1 MMSFRNAGCA
11 LCVLGLSAG
20 LAVSAAHAQ
29 TLAVHYPEYH
39 LVQSDV
45 LEVKFR
51 YTPECNQIVTLRPD
65 GRVTLDATGTFV
77 AADLTVDEFKVAV
90 VKLSAARLVDAEVSV
105 VLKEFEKPFVMVEG
119 EVTTPGRVELRSHL
133 SALDA
138 VAIAGGFKP
147 SAKQSRVL
155 LLRKD
160 AQGVGETRVIDLKS
174 LVAQQKLEEVAQLRP
189 GDVIYVTQ
197 NTLSKV
203 ERMAH
208 LGQFGA
214 VYSPYH

>member
-1 MMSFRNAGCA
+1 MTLQSA
-11 LCVLGLSAG
+11 LAALRIFGFAAG
-20 LAVSAAHAQ
+20 LLASVSQAQ
-29 TLAVHYPEYH
+29 TLASRYPEYH

-51 YTPECNQIVTLRPD
+51 FTPEFNQIITVRPD

-77 AADLTVDEFKVAV
+77 AADLTVDEFKAAV
-90 VKLSAARLVDAEVSV
+90 VKLSGTRLVNPEVSV

-138 VAIAGGFKP
+138 VALAGGFKP

-160 AQGVGETRVIDLKS
+160 ADGAGGTRVIDLKS
-174 LVAQQKLEEVAQLRP
+174 LIAKQKLEEVAQLRP

-203 ERMAH
+203 ERLVH

-214 VYSPYH
+214 IYSPYH